1 MNGYEAYR
9 IYVSLKAHFRG
20 GNYDFFRY
28 GRLTPKVQTYETRK
42 DRHFFDKLAKRHPL
56 EENMVKFLLSQ
67 IQEDPNMWVGSMLGE
82 EANQRYLEW
91 RKRNER
97 LSYQFGED
105 VKTIIKYA
113 SIHEN
118 FTPSAWGNMFV
129 VSEKG
134 NHPRILKLLMQK
146 KIAPESFCVLDGML
160 NFTKSW
166 DSKLQGDPV
175 WEEMKARLNG
185 YKSFV
190 LHFSNMDNLKES
202 VRRIL
207 SESAETNLTTD

>member
-1 MNGYEAYR
+1 MNGFEAYR

-28 GRLTPKVQTYETRK
+28 GRITPKVQTYETRK
-42 DRHFFDKLAKRHPL
+42 DRHFFDKLAKKYPL
-56 EENMVKFLLSQ
+56 EENLVRFLLSQ
-67 IQEDPNMWVGSMLGE
+67 MHEQPNMWVGSMLGE
-82 EANQRYLEW
+82 EANQRFLEW

-113 SIHEN
+113 TIHED
-118 FTPSAWGNMFV
+118 FTPDAWGNMFIV
-129 VSEKG
+129 QEKG
-134 NHPRILKLLMQK
+134 NHPRILKLLMQR
-146 KIAPESFCVLDGML
+146 KICTETFCALDNML

-166 DSKLQGDPV
+166 DLKMQGDPV
-175 WEEMKARLNG
+175 WEELKMRIKG
-185 YKSFV
+185 YNSFV
-190 LHFSNMDNLKES
+190 LHFSNMDGLRQT

-207 SESAETNLTTD
+207 SESAEAHLTRE